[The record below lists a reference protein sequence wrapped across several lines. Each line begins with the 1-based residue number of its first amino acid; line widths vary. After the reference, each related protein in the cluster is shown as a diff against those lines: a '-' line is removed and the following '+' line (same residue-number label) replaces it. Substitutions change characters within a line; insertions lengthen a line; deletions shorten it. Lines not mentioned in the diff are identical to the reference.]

1 MIGHP
6 GPELFLLL
14 CFGHCLADF
23 PLQTDKL
30 AIGKCPGSQVA
41 GVPWGYWLA
50 GHAGTHAL
58 VVALLTNNAWLGLGE
73 FVLHSII
80 DIAKCKGLTN
90 LAADQVLH
98 ITCKALWVA
107 ILWKL
112 ANP

>member
-73 FVLHSII
+73 FVLHSLI
-80 DIAKCKGLTN
+80 DIAKCKGWTN

-98 ITCKALWVA
+98 ISCKALWIA

-112 ANP
+112 AAA

>member
-1 MIGHP
+1 MIGRP

-41 GVPWGYWLA
+41 GVHWGYWLS
-50 GHAGTHAL
+50 GHVGTHAL
-58 VVALLTNNAWLGLGE
+58 VVALLTGNAWLGLGE
-73 FVLHSII
+73 FALHFLI

-90 LAADQVLH
+90 LAVDQALHLSCKVAWVVL
-98 ITCKALWVA
+98 
-107 ILWKL
+107 LWKM
-112 ANP
+112 AP